1 MKRGKEMKFFR
12 PTSELKELLLLQ
24 HIEKKPD
31 TTQKEIAKTI
41 GGVPSLVNVYID
53 NLEKQNYM
61 KRDYKSAKVVYYN
74 ITSEGIKRKN
84 YLAII
89 YFHELLELYR
99 MAEENMENFIQGLV
113 KRGYKDVLFY
123 GAGEVAETIL
133 RVIKSKSP
141 RSLKV
146 VALIDDSGKKQ
157 GGSLLGY
164 KIISTNEIRKY
175 HHDGI
180 VITSY
185 TFEEEIMHRL
195 KEVGYPEDKIE
206 RYFSE

>member
-1 MKRGKEMKFFR
+1 MKFFS

-24 HIEKKPD
+24 HIEKKSD
-31 TTQKEIAKTI
+31 TTQKEIAKI
-41 GGVPSLVNVYID
+41 IDSAPSMVNVYI
-53 NLEKQNYM
+53 NSLEKQNYM
-61 KRDYKSAKVVYYN
+61 VRDYKSAKIVYYN
-74 ITSEGIKRKN
+74 ITPEGIKRKN
-84 YLAII
+84 YLAIT
-89 YFHELLELYR
+89 YFHELLKLYR
-99 MAEENMENFIQGLV
+99 MAEENIENFLQVLV
-113 KRGYKDVLFY
+113 NKGYKDVLIY

-133 RVIKSKSP
+133 GVIKSKKYRP
-141 RSLKV
+141 LKV
-146 VALIDDSGKKQ
+146 VALIDDSVEKQ

-164 KIISTNEIRKY
+164 KIISTNEIKKY

-206 RYFSE
+206 RYFSEYERK